1 MADVIPNAERSERT
15 RRALLESARELFTK
29 QGYLHTTVQQLIDH
43 AGVSRGA
50 LYHHYQDKRALFIAV
65 YEEERAAL
73 VQKTAIDMQAH
84 IDIGA
89 GDDLFQRTVA
99 AVHAIVENA
108 VSPSVQRIMHI
119 DAPVVLGRTAIQQ
132 SGPGLEALRQLMAA
146 LMDEGQFEP
155 LPLDPLVHLFWA
167 ILFESHRYI
176 ARTDDTSTAQEEM
189 RTMLLCVCNG
199 LRQRPSGGE
208 RR

>member
-29 QGYLHTTVQQLIDH
+29 QGYLHTSVQQLIDY

-65 YEEERAAL
+65 YEEELAAL
-73 VQKTAIDMQAH
+73 VRKTAIH
-84 IDIGA
+84 IQTHMSA
-89 GDDLFQRTVA
+89 GDDMWQMTVA
-99 AVHAIVENA
+99 NVHAIVDNA

-119 DAPVVLGRTAIQQ
+119 DAPVVLGRTALQQ
-132 SGPGLEALRQLMAA
+132 NGPGLEAIRQVLEP
-146 LMDEGQFEP
+146 LMDESEVDP

-189 RTMLLCVCNG
+189 RTMLLRVCTG
-199 LRQRPSGGE
+199 LRQRPSRGE